1 MRGGD
6 ILIRTAQNAPSNQ
19 TESAETHMNGKTPS
33 GKVEMPVAMALL
45 LAQNPRA
52 ISSFASMKPLCL
64 RWNWPLWNPDGALNP
79 DDLEGKAE
87 LLPRKRGTEERAP
100 QSTGRSR

>member
-19 TESAETHMNGKTPS
+19 TESAETDMNGKTPS

-52 ISSFASMKPLCL
+52 ISSFASMKPERQDVYLS
-64 RWNWPLWNPDGALNP
+64 RARRAGSS
-79 DDLEGKAE
+79 AE
-87 LLPRKRGTEERAP
+87 MRAVVEDIVKI
-100 QSTGRSR
+100 G